1 MLKINIMPPENYY
14 EKRLNKIVDDYLKMM
29 NDLDKLKKL
38 DNDRRI
44 KYLALSALDY
54 AYKYPN

>member
-1 MLKINIMPPENYY
+1 MPPENYY
-14 EKRLNKIVDDYLKMM
+14 EKRFNKIVDDYLKMM